1 MRSNVEVAPAAEASR
16 PPNSKAP
23 GASGVSGTGKRSRE
37 VEGVPDPA
45 PVAGKLIKGEPSRAV
60 TL

>member
-37 VEGVPDPA
+37 GVPDPA